1 MNLKEIR
8 AHYPGLGR
16 GIQLNT
22 GGVGLPSREVH
33 AAVQAGFDQLYEE
46 HVPPIEW
53 YTLTRQAADTAR
65 SKLAAFVGAAESEIT
80 LTVSTADGLA
90 SVIGGMSWEPGDEV
104 LITSEEHPVPHQAV
118 LGLQERYGVVLRSV
132 EIDHDPAVV
141 LERTRQALTPRTR
154 LICMSHVT
162 TDTGLVVPAPEISRL
177 AWERGVLTLWD
188 GCHAVAQIPVNLRE
202 MGCDYYA
209 SNCYKWMLGPIGTG
223 FLYVSEEARR
233 SLKPLLRPHDP
244 EAAAAQ
250 YITSTPSYALYAGVA
265 ATIDLMETI
274 GGVEAIQRE
283 STRKAE
289 ALKASL
295 DAVPG
300 VLVHSSRRPDTQTGT
315 VTFAIEGVDG
325 GQVSTAL
332 KDRWQIV
339 QRATYLTDPSGVRI
353 SVAFYIS
360 EAELEVLVEAVK
372 VLAAEAGWG

>member
-1 MNLKEIR
+1 MNLEEIR
-8 AHYPGLGR
+8 VHYPGLNR

-53 YTLTRQAADTAR
+53 YTLTSQAADAAR
-65 SKLAAFVGAAESEIT
+65 TRLAAFLGAEEGDLT
-80 LTVSTADGLA
+80 LTVSTADGIA
-90 SVIGGMSWEPGDEV
+90 AVIGGLSWEPGDEV
-104 LITSEEHPVPHQAV
+104 LITSEEHPVPHRAV
-118 LGLQERYGVVLRSV
+118 LGLQERYGVVLKVV
-132 EIDHDPAVV
+132 EIDHDPAVT
-141 LERTRQALTPRTR
+141 LEHTERALTPRTR

-162 TDTGLVVPAPEISRL
+162 TDTGLVVPAPEICRL
-177 AWERGVLTLWD
+177 ARERGVPTLWD
-188 GCHAVAQIPVNLRE
+188 GCHAVAQVPVNLRE

-223 FLYVSEEARR
+223 FLYVSDEARQ
-233 SLKPLLRPHDP
+233 SLKPLLRPHEP
-244 EAAAAQ
+244 EGSAGQ
-250 YITSTPSYALYAGVA
+250 YVTSTPSYALYAGVA
-265 ATIDLMETI
+265 ATIDLIESI

-283 STRKAE
+283 SARKAE

-295 DAVPG
+295 DAVSG
-300 VLVHSSRRPDTQTGT
+300 VLVLSPRRPDSQTGT
-315 VTFAIEGVDG
+315 VTFAIEGMDG
-325 GQVSTAL
+325 GEVSAAL

-339 QRATYLTDPSGVRI
+339 QRATYLTAPSGVRI

-372 VLAAEAGWG
+372 VLAAEAGWE

>member
-1 MNLKEIR
+1 MNLEEIR
-8 AHYPGLGR
+8 AHYPGLSR

-53 YTLTRQAADTAR
+53 YTLTSQAADAAR
-65 SKLAAFVGAAESEIT
+65 TRLAAFLGAEEGDLT
-80 LTVSTADGLA
+80 LTVSTADGIA
-90 SVIGGMSWEPGDEV
+90 AVIGGLSWEPGDEV
-104 LITSEEHPVPHQAV
+104 LITSEEHPVPHRAV
-118 LGLQERYGVVLRSV
+118 LGLQERYGVVLKVV
-132 EIDHDPAVV
+132 EIDHDPAVT
-141 LERTRQALTPRTR
+141 LEHTERALTPRTR

-162 TDTGLVVPAPEISRL
+162 TDTGLLVPAPEICRL
-177 AWERGVLTLWD
+177 ARERGVPTLWD
-188 GCHAVAQIPVNLRE
+188 GCHAVAQVPVNLRE

-223 FLYVSEEARR
+223 FLYVSDEARQ
-233 SLKPLLRPHDP
+233 SLKPLLRPHEP
-244 EAAAAQ
+244 EGSAGQ
-250 YITSTPSYALYAGVA
+250 YVTSTPSYALYAGVA
-265 ATIDLMETI
+265 ATIDLIESI

-283 STRKAE
+283 SARKAE

-300 VLVHSSRRPDTQTGT
+300 VLVLSPRRPDSQTGT
-315 VTFAIEGVDG
+315 VTFAIEGMDG
-325 GQVSTAL
+325 GEVSAAL

-372 VLAAEAGWG
+372 VLAAEAGHE

>member
-1 MNLKEIR
+1 MNLEEIR
-8 AHYPGLGR
+8 AHYPGLSR

-53 YTLTRQAADTAR
+53 YTLTSQAAEAAR
-65 SKLAAFVGAAESEIT
+65 TRLAAFLGAEEGDLT
-80 LTVSTADGLA
+80 LTVSTADGIA
-90 SVIGGMSWEPGDEV
+90 AVIGGLSWEPGDEV
-104 LITSEEHPVPHQAV
+104 LITSEEHPVPHRAV
-118 LGLQERYGVVLRSV
+118 LGLQERYGVVLKAV
-132 EIDHDPAVV
+132 EVDHDPAVT
-141 LERTRQALTPRTR
+141 LEHTERALTPRTR

-162 TDTGLVVPAPEISRL
+162 TDTGLLVPAPEICRL
-177 AWERGVLTLWD
+177 ARERGVPTLWD
-188 GCHAVAQIPVNLRE
+188 GCHAVAQIPVNLQE

-223 FLYVSEEARR
+223 FLYVSDEARQ

-244 EAAAAQ
+244 EGGAAQ
-250 YITSTPSYALYAGVA
+250 YVTSTPSYALYAGVA
-265 ATIDLMETI
+265 ATIDLIESI

-283 STRKAE
+283 SARKAE

-295 DAVPG
+295 DTVPG
-300 VLVHSSRRPDTQTGT
+300 VLVHSPRRRDSQTGT
-315 VTFAIEGVDG
+315 VTFAIQGMDG
-325 GQVSTAL
+325 GEVSAAL

-339 QRATYLTDPSGVRI
+339 QRATYLTAPSGVRI

-372 VLAAEAGWG
+372 VLAAEAGWE

>member
-1 MNLKEIR
+1 MNLEEIR
-8 AHYPGLGR
+8 AHYPGLSR

-53 YTLTRQAADTAR
+53 YTLTSQAADAAR
-65 SKLAAFVGAAESEIT
+65 ARLAAFLGAEEGDLT
-80 LTVSTADGLA
+80 LTVSTADGIA
-90 SVIGGMSWEPGDEV
+90 AVIGGLSWEPGDEV
-104 LITSEEHPVPHQAV
+104 LITSEEHPVPHRAV
-118 LGLQERYGVVLRSV
+118 LGLQERYGVVLKVV
-132 EIDHDPAVV
+132 EIDHDPAVT
-141 LERTRQALTPRTR
+141 LEHTERALTPRTR

-162 TDTGLVVPAPEISRL
+162 TDTGLLVPAPEICRL
-177 AWERGVLTLWD
+177 ARERGVPTLWD
-188 GCHAVAQIPVNLRE
+188 GCHAVAQVPVNLRE

-223 FLYVSEEARR
+223 FLYVSDEARQ

-244 EAAAAQ
+244 EGGAAQ
-250 YITSTPSYALYAGVA
+250 YVTSTPSYALYAGVA
-265 ATIDLMETI
+265 ASLDYMESI

-283 STRKAE
+283 SARKAE
-289 ALKASL
+289 ALKARL

-300 VLVHSSRRPDTQTGT
+300 VLVLSPRRRESQTGT
-315 VTFAIEGVDG
+315 VTFAIEGMDG
-325 GQVSTAL
+325 GEVSAAL

-372 VLAAEAGWG
+372 VLAAEAGWE

>member
-1 MNLKEIR
+1 MNLEEIR
-8 AHYPGLGR
+8 AHYPGLSR

-53 YTLTRQAADTAR
+53 YTLTSQAADAAR
-65 SKLAAFVGAAESEIT
+65 TRLAAFLGAAESEIT
-80 LTVSTADGLA
+80 LTVSTADGIA
-90 SVIGGMSWEPGDEV
+90 AVIGGLSWEPGDEV
-104 LITSEEHPVPHQAV
+104 LITSEEHPVPHRAV
-118 LGLQERYGVVLRSV
+118 LGLQERYRVVLKAV
-132 EIDHDPAVV
+132 EVDHDPAVMT
-141 LERTRQALTPRTR
+141 ERTGQALTPRTR

-162 TDTGLVVPAPEISRL
+162 TDTGLVVPATEICRL
-177 AWERGVLTLWD
+177 ARERGVPTLWD

-223 FLYVSEEARR
+223 FLYVSDEARQG
-233 SLKPLLRPHDP
+233 LKPLLRPHEP
-244 EAAAAQ
+244 EGGAAQ
-250 YITSTPSYALYAGVA
+250 YVTSTPSYALYAGVA
-265 ATIDLMETI
+265 ATIDLMESI

-283 STRKAE
+283 SARKAE

-300 VLVHSSRRPDTQTGT
+300 VVVHSSRRPDSQTGT
-315 VTFAIEGVDG
+315 VTFAIEGIDG

-339 QRATYLTDPSGVRI
+339 QRATYLTEPSGVRI

-360 EAELEVLVEAVK
+360 DEELDVLVEAVK

>member
-1 MNLKEIR
+1 MNLEEIR

-22 GGVGLPSREVH
+22 GGVGLPSKEVH

-53 YTLTRQAADTAR
+53 YTMTRQSADAART
-65 SKLAAFVGAAESEIT
+65 KLAAFLGAAESEIT

-90 SVIGGMSWEPGDEV
+90 AVIGGMSWEPGDEV

-118 LGLQERYGVVLRSV
+118 LGLQERYGVVFKAV
-132 EIDHDPAVV
+132 EIDPDPAVV

-177 AWERGVLTLWD
+177 ARERGVPTLWD
-188 GCHAVAQIPVNLRE
+188 GCQAVAQIPVNLRE
-202 MGCDYYA
+202 MGCDFYA
-209 SNCYKWMLGPIGTG
+209 SNCYKWMLGPLGTG
-223 FLYVSEEARR
+223 FLYVSEEAQQ
-233 SLKPLLRPHDP
+233 SLKPLLHPHDP
-244 EAAAAQ
+244 EGGAAQ
-250 YITSTPSYALYAGVA
+250 YGLSTPAYALYAGVA
-265 ATIDLMETI
+265 ATIDYMESI

-283 STRKAE
+283 CARKAE
-289 ALKASL
+289 TLKASL

-300 VLVHSSRRPDTQTGT
+300 VLVLSSRRPDSQTGT

-325 GQVSTAL
+325 GEVSGAL

-360 EAELEVLVEAVK
+360 DVELETLVEAVK
-372 VLAAEAGWG
+372 VLAGEAGWG

>member
-1 MNLKEIR
+1 MNLEEIR

-22 GGVGLPSREVH
+22 GGVGLPSREVR

-65 SKLAAFVGAAESEIT
+65 AKLAAFVGAAESEIT

-90 SVIGGMSWEPGDEV
+90 AVIAGLSWEPGDEV

-118 LGLQERYGVVLRSV
+118 LGLQERYGVVLKSV
-132 EIDHDPAVV
+132 EIDPDPAVV
-141 LERTRQALTPRTR
+141 VERTRQALTPRAR

-162 TDTGLVVPAPEISRL
+162 TDTGLVVPAAEICRL
-177 AWERGVLTLWD
+177 ARERGVLTLWD

-223 FLYVSEEARR
+223 FLYVSDEARK
-233 SLKPLLRPHDP
+233 SLKPLLHPHDP
-244 EAAAAQ
+244 EAGAGQ
-250 YITSTPSYALYAGVA
+250 YVTSTPAYALYAGVA
-265 ATIDLMETI
+265 ATIDLMESI

-283 STRKAE
+283 SARKAE

-295 DAVPG
+295 DAVAG
-300 VLVHSSRRPDTQTGT
+300 ARVLSSRRRDSQTGT

-353 SVAFYIS
+353 SVAFYTS
-360 EAELEVLVEAVK
+360 EEELDALVGAVE

>member
-1 MNLKEIR
+1 MNLEEIR
-8 AHYPGLGR
+8 AHYPGLSR

-53 YTLTRQAADTAR
+53 YTLTSQAADAAR
-65 SKLAAFVGAAESEIT
+65 TRLAAFLGAEEGDLT
-80 LTVSTADGLA
+80 LTVSTADGIA
-90 SVIGGMSWEPGDEV
+90 AVIGGLSWEPGDEV
-104 LITSEEHPVPHQAV
+104 LITSEEHPVPHRAV
-118 LGLQERYGVVLRSV
+118 LGLQERYGVVLKVV
-132 EIDHDPAVV
+132 EIDHDPAVT
-141 LERTRQALTPRTR
+141 LEHTERALTPRTR

-162 TDTGLVVPAPEISRL
+162 TDTGLLVPAPEICRL
-177 AWERGVLTLWD
+177 ARERGVPTLWD

-223 FLYVSEEARR
+223 FLYVSDEARQ
-233 SLKPLLRPHDP
+233 SLKPLLRPHEP
-244 EAAAAQ
+244 EGSAGQ
-250 YITSTPSYALYAGVA
+250 YVTSTPSYALYAGVA
-265 ATIDLMETI
+265 ATIDLIESI

-283 STRKAE
+283 SARKAE

-300 VLVHSSRRPDTQTGT
+300 VLVLSSRRRESQTGT
-315 VTFAIEGVDG
+315 VTFAIEGMDG
-325 GQVSTAL
+325 GEVSAAL

>member
-1 MNLKEIR
+1 MNLEEIR

-22 GGVGLPSREVH
+22 GGVGLPSRQVQ

-53 YTLTRQAADTAR
+53 YTLTRQAADAAR
-65 SKLAAFVGAAESEIT
+65 ARLAAFLGAQEIDIT

-90 SVIGGMSWEPGDEV
+90 AVIGGMSWEPGDEV

-118 LGLQERYGVVLRSV
+118 LGLQERYGVVFKAV
-132 EIDHDPAVV
+132 EIDPDPAVV
-141 LERTRQALTPRTR
+141 LERTEQALTPRTR

-177 AWERGVLTLWD
+177 ARERGVPTLWD
-188 GCHAVAQIPVNLRE
+188 GCQAVAQIPVNLRE

-209 SNCYKWMLGPIGTG
+209 SNCYKWMLGPLGTG
-223 FLYVSEEARR
+223 FLYVSEEAQRR
-233 SLKPLLRPHDP
+233 LKPLLHPHNP
-244 EAAAAQ
+244 EAGAAQ
-250 YITSTPSYALYAGVA
+250 YGLSTPAYALYAGVA
-265 ATIDLMETI
+265 ATIDYMESI

-283 STRKAE
+283 CARKAE

-300 VLVHSSRRPDTQTGT
+300 VLVLSSRRPDSQTGT

-339 QRATYLTDPSGVRI
+339 QRAAYLTDPSGVRI

-360 EAELEVLVEAVK
+360 DEELEVLVEAVK
-372 VLAAEAGWG
+372 VLAGEAGWG

>member
-1 MNLKEIR
+1 MNLEEIR
-8 AHYPGLGR
+8 AHYPGLSR

-53 YTLTRQAADTAR
+53 YTLTSQAAEAAR
-65 SKLAAFVGAAESEIT
+65 TRLAAFLGAEEGDLT
-80 LTVSTADGLA
+80 LTVSTADGIA
-90 SVIGGMSWEPGDEV
+90 AVIGGLSWEPGDEV
-104 LITSEEHPVPHQAV
+104 LITSEEHPVPHRAV
-118 LGLQERYGVVLRSV
+118 LGLQERYGVVLKVV
-132 EIDHDPAVV
+132 EIDHDPAVT
-141 LERTRQALTPRTR
+141 LEHTERALTPRTR

-162 TDTGLVVPAPEISRL
+162 TDTGLVVPAPEICRL
-177 AWERGVLTLWD
+177 ARERGVPTLWD
-188 GCHAVAQIPVNLRE
+188 GCHAVAQVPVNLRE

-223 FLYVSEEARR
+223 FLYVSDEARQ
-233 SLKPLLRPHDP
+233 SLKPLLRPHEP
-244 EAAAAQ
+244 EGSAGQ
-250 YITSTPSYALYAGVA
+250 YVTSTPSYALYAGVA
-265 ATIDLMETI
+265 ATIDLIESI

-283 STRKAE
+283 SARKAE

-300 VLVHSSRRPDTQTGT
+300 VLVHSSRRRDSQTGT
-315 VTFAIEGVDG
+315 VTFAIEGMDG
-325 GQVSTAL
+325 GEVSAAL

-372 VLAAEAGWG
+372 VLAAEAGWE